1 MPCDPACGQSLRM
14 REAGML
20 IIVRCLNDTES
31 EEVSREGGAMA
42 ETIIK
47 NDPEYL
53 AWMQELSERYRRSQ
67 IKAAVS
73 VNREMLLFYWRLGKD
88 IAELHVESRWGSGF
102 FETLSRDLKK
112 EIPDA
117 KGFSANNLRYMKHFY
132 ELFPDGATGGAD
144 SEILPQVVGEMFSV
158 PWGHIRTI
166 IDKCH
171 DSCEKAEFYI
181 RKTVENG
188 WSRAVLLNYL
198 DSGLYERQGKAVN
211 NFSSALPAP
220 QGDLAQEITRDPY
233 QFDFLAIRDDYDERE
248 LRDALMT
255 NISQF
260 LMELGTGFALLGRE
274 YRLVVGKTEQWID
287 LLFYHAALHC
297 YVVIEVKA
305 TDFRPEYVGQLGT
318 YVVAVNHIL
327 KSEIDQPTVG
337 LLICKG
343 KDNVLAQYA
352 VEGSSQPIGIS
363 EYELSKLMP
372 EELRGSLPTIEKIE
386 AELCG

>member
-1 MPCDPACGQSLRM
+1 
-14 REAGML
+14 
-20 IIVRCLNDTES
+20 
-31 EEVSREGGAMA
+31 MA
-42 ETIIK
+42 EAIIK

-53 AWMQELSERYRRSQ
+53 AWVQELSERYRCSQ

-88 IAELHVESRWGSGF
+88 IADLHAESRWGSGF
-102 FETLSRDLKK
+102 FETLSRDLRK

-117 KGFSANNLRYMKHFY
+117 KGFSPRNLRYMKRFY
-132 ELFPDGATGGAD
+132 ELFPVGSA
-144 SEILPQVVGEMFSV
+144 ILPQLVAELPSCEGLFSV

-171 DSCEKAEFYI
+171 GSREKAEFYI

-198 DSGLYERQGKAVN
+198 DKGLYERQGKAVN

-220 QGDLAQEITRDPY
+220 QGDLAREITRDPY
-233 QFDFLAIRDDYDERE
+233 QFDFLTIRDDYDERE
-248 LRDALMT
+248 LKDALMT

-305 TDFRPEYVGQLGT
+305 ADFRPEYVGQLGT

-327 KSEIDQPTVG
+327 KSEVDQPTVG

-363 EYELSKLMP
+363 EYELSRLMP
-372 EELRGSLPTIEKIE
+372 KELRGSLPTIEEIE
-386 AELCG
+386 AELRG

>member
-1 MPCDPACGQSLRM
+1 M
-14 REAGML
+14 
-20 IIVRCLNDTES
+20 
-31 EEVSREGGAMA
+31 
-42 ETIIK
+42 
-47 NDPEYL
+47 
-53 AWMQELSERYRRSQ
+53 
-67 IKAAVS
+67 
-73 VNREMLLFYWRLGKD
+73 LFYWQLGKD
-88 IAELHVESRWGSGF
+88 IAELHAESWWGSGF
-102 FETLSRDLKK
+102 FETPSRDLKK
-112 EIPDA
+112 EILNA
-117 KGFSANNLRYMKHFY
+117 KSFSPRNLRYMKRFY
-132 ELFPDGATGGAD
+132 ELFPVGPA
-144 SEILPQVVGEMFSV
+144 ILPQLMAELPACDELFSV

-166 IDKCH
+166 IDKCRG
-171 DSCEKAEFYI
+171 SREKAEFYI

-211 NFSSALPAP
+211 NFSSALAAP

-248 LRDALMT
+248 LKDALMT

-305 TDFRPEYVGQLGT
+305 ADFRPEYVGQLGA

-363 EYELSKLMP
+363 EYELSRLMP
-372 EELRGSLPTIEKIE
+372 KELRGSLPTIEEIE
-386 AELCG
+386 AELRG

>member
-1 MPCDPACGQSLRM
+1 
-14 REAGML
+14 
-20 IIVRCLNDTES
+20 
-31 EEVSREGGAMA
+31 
-42 ETIIK
+42 
-47 NDPEYL
+47 
-53 AWMQELSERYRRSQ
+53 
-67 IKAAVS
+67 
-73 VNREMLLFYWRLGKD
+73 
-88 IAELHVESRWGSGF
+88 
-102 FETLSRDLKK
+102 
-112 EIPDA
+112 
-117 KGFSANNLRYMKHFY
+117 MKRFY
-132 ELFPDGATGGAD
+132 ELFPVGSA
-144 SEILPQVVGEMFSV
+144 ILPQLVAELPSCEGLFSV

-171 DSCEKAEFYI
+171 GSREKAEFYI

-220 QGDLAQEITRDPY
+220 QGDLAREITRDPY
-233 QFDFLAIRDDYDERE
+233 QFDFLTIRDDYDERE
-248 LRDALMT
+248 LKDALMT

-327 KSEIDQPTVG
+327 KSEVDQPTVG

-372 EELRGSLPTIEKIE
+372 EELRGSLPTIEEIE
-386 AELCG
+386 AELRG

>member
-1 MPCDPACGQSLRM
+1 
-14 REAGML
+14 
-20 IIVRCLNDTES
+20 
-31 EEVSREGGAMA
+31 
-42 ETIIK
+42 
-47 NDPEYL
+47 
-53 AWMQELSERYRRSQ
+53 MQELSERYRCSQ

-88 IAELHVESRWGSGF
+88 IADLHAESRWGSGF
-102 FETLSRDLKK
+102 FETLSRDLRK

-117 KGFSANNLRYMKHFY
+117 KGFSPRNLRYMKRFY
-132 ELFPDGATGGAD
+132 ELFPVGSA
-144 SEILPQVVGEMFSV
+144 ILPQLVAELPSCEGLFSV

-171 DSCEKAEFYI
+171 GSREKAEFYI

-198 DSGLYERQGKAVN
+198 DGGLYERQGKAVN

-220 QGDLAQEITRDPY
+220 QGDLAREITRDPY
-233 QFDFLAIRDDYDERE
+233 QFDFLTIRDDYDERE
-248 LRDALMT
+248 LKDALMT

-305 TDFRPEYVGQLGT
+305 ADFRPEYVGQLGA

-363 EYELSKLMP
+363 EYELSRLMP
-372 EELRGSLPTIEKIE
+372 KELRGSLPTIEEIE
-386 AELCG
+386 AELRG

>member
-1 MPCDPACGQSLRM
+1 
-14 REAGML
+14 
-20 IIVRCLNDTES
+20 
-31 EEVSREGGAMA
+31 
-42 ETIIK
+42 
-47 NDPEYL
+47 
-53 AWMQELSERYRRSQ
+53 
-67 IKAAVS
+67 
-73 VNREMLLFYWRLGKD
+73 
-88 IAELHVESRWGSGF
+88 
-102 FETLSRDLKK
+102 
-112 EIPDA
+112 
-117 KGFSANNLRYMKHFY
+117 MKRFY
-132 ELFPDGATGGAD
+132 ELFPEDGA
-144 SEILPQVVGEMFSV
+144 ILQQVVAELPSGGEVFSV
-158 PWGHIRTI
+158 PWGHIVVL
-166 IDKCH
+166 IDKCRGNR
-171 DSCEKAEFYI
+171 EKAEFYI

-211 NFSSALPAP
+211 NFTSALPAA
-220 QGDLAQEITRDPY
+220 QGDLAREITRDPY
-233 QFDFLAIRDDYDERE
+233 QFDFLTIRDDYDERE
-248 LRDALMT
+248 LKDALMT

-260 LMELGTGFALLGRE
+260 LMELGTGFAFLGRE

-363 EYELSKLMP
+363 EYELSRLMP
-372 EELRGSLPTIEKIE
+372 KELRGSLPTIEEIE
-386 AELCG
+386 AELRG

>member
-1 MPCDPACGQSLRM
+1 
-14 REAGML
+14 
-20 IIVRCLNDTES
+20 
-31 EEVSREGGAMA
+31 MA
-42 ETIIK
+42 EAIIK
-47 NDPEYL
+47 NDPEYQ
-53 AWMQELSERYRRSQ
+53 AWVQQLSERYRCSQ

-88 IAELHVESRWGSGF
+88 IADLHAESRWGSGF
-102 FETLSRDLKK
+102 FETLSRDLKM
-112 EIPDA
+112 EIPNA

-132 ELFPDGATGGAD
+132 ELFPDGAAGNAD
-144 SEILPQVVGEMFSV
+144 REILPQAVGEIFSV

-171 DSCEKAEFYI
+171 GSREKAEFYI

-188 WSRAVLLNYL
+188 WSRAVLLNHL

-220 QGDLAQEITRDPY
+220 QGDLAREITRDPY
-233 QFDFLAIRDDYDERE
+233 QFDFLAIRDGYDECG
-248 LRDALMT
+248 LKDALMT

-260 LMELGTGFALLGRE
+260 LMELGAGFALLGRE

-287 LLFYHAALHC
+287 LLFYHAVLHC

-327 KSEIDQPTVG
+327 KSEVDQPTVG

-352 VEGSSQPIGIS
+352 VEGSSQPLGIS

-372 EELRGSLPTIEKIE
+372 EELRGSLPTIEEIE
-386 AELCG
+386 AELRG

>member
-1 MPCDPACGQSLRM
+1 
-14 REAGML
+14 
-20 IIVRCLNDTES
+20 
-31 EEVSREGGAMA
+31 MA

-53 AWMQELSERYRRSQ
+53 AWVKELSERYRRSQ

-73 VNREMLLFYWRLGKD
+73 VNREMLVFYWRLGKD
-88 IAELHVESRWGSGF
+88 IADLHAESRWGSGF
-102 FETLSRDLKK
+102 FETLSRDLNK
-112 EIPDA
+112 EIPGA
-117 KGFSANNLRYMKHFY
+117 RGFSARNLRYMKRFY
-132 ELFPDGATGGAD
+132 ELFP
-144 SEILPQVVGEMFSV
+144 VV

-166 IDKCH
+166 IDKCRG
-171 DSCEKAEFYI
+171 DREKAEFYI
-181 RKTVENG
+181 RKTVDNG

-211 NFSSALPAP
+211 NFSCALPAP
-220 QGDLAQEITRDPY
+220 QGDLAREITRDPY
-233 QFDFLAIRDDYDERE
+233 QFDFLSIRDDYDEHE
-248 LRDALMT
+248 LKDALMT

-274 YRLVVGKTEQWID
+274 YRLLVGKTEQWID
-287 LLFYHAALHC
+287 LLFYHAVLHC

-305 TDFRPEYVGQLGT
+305 ADFRPEYVGQLGT

-327 KSEIDQPTVG
+327 KGEVDQPTVG

-343 KDNVLAQYA
+343 KDDVLAQYA

-363 EYELSKLMP
+363 EYELSKLVP
-372 EELRGSLPTIEKIE
+372 EELRSSLPTIEEIE
-386 AELCG
+386 AELRG